1 MTGGPMYDVIIIGG
15 GVAGYTAGIYLSRA
29 GKKALV
35 IEGTAIGGQI
45 SVSPKVENYPGFKEI
60 SGMELSDLIYTQAT
74 DLGVETEF
82 DTVTGV
88 EDLGTVKK
96 VTTDYSSF
104 EAKAVIIATGCR
116 HRKLGAKG
124 EEEFAG
130 KGVSYCAICDGAFY
144 SGKEVAVVGGG
155 SSALSACELLSGICS
170 KVSLIHRRQ
179 EFRGELKLVETLVS
193 KPNVEFI
200 LDSVVDEI
208 TGGGSVSGISVKN
221 TVSGEVKSIPVSA
234 VFVSVGQ
241 EPQNA
246 IFSSLVDL
254 DAQGYIDAGEDSKT
268 SRAGFFAAG
277 DCRSKMIRQLTTAV
291 ADGTSAA
298 MAACEYLR
306 LN

>member
-1 MTGGPMYDVIIIGG
+1 MTGGPMYDVIIVGG

-29 GKKALV
+29 GKSVLV

-82 DTVTGV
+82 DTVTQI
-88 EDLGTVKK
+88 EDLGMVKK
-96 VTTDYSSF
+96 ITTEYSSF
-104 EAKAVIIATGCR
+104 ESRAVIIATGCR

-130 KGVSYCAICDGAFY
+130 NGVSYCAICDGAFY
-144 SGKEVAVVGGG
+144 RGKEAAVVGGG

-170 KVSLIHRRQ
+170 KVYLIHRRQ
-179 EFRGELKLVETLVS
+179 EFRGEAKLVESLAS

-208 TGGGSVSGISVKN
+208 NGAGSVSEINVKN
-221 TVSGEVKSIPVSA
+221 TVSGEMKSIPVSA

-241 EPQNA
+241 EPQNG
-246 IFSSLVDL
+246 IFASLVDL
-254 DAQGYIDAGEDSKT
+254 DAQGYIDASEDTKT

-277 DCRSKMIRQLTTAV
+277 DCRSKKIRQLTTAV
-291 ADGTSAA
+291 SDGTAAA

-306 LN
+306 QI